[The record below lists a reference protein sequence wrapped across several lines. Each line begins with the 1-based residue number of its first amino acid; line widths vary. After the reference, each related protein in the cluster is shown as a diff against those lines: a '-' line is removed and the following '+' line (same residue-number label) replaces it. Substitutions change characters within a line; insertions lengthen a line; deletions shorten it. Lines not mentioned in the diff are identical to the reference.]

1 LRAILVFVRLS
12 RWARIYGVEAVASLP
27 PDRDRGPRLVVVTI
41 NIVSAILVERKEK
54 CVQRLPGLTSV
65 WHSTF
70 LPERLRTIGGQSF
83 AFIPHRFLRDGF
95 LASLTADERSLY
107 LFLVLAADRRGVS
120 FYSYDRICTCLEM
133 ILEQYLDARNALID
147 KDLIAFDGTRF
158 QVLFLPM
165 SP

>member
-1 LRAILVFVRLS
+1 MRAILVFVRLS

-70 LPERLRTIGGQSF
+70 THQAEALCAAAEPGEI
-83 AFIPHRFLRDGF
+83 
-95 LASLTADERSLY
+95 
-107 LFLVLAADRRGVS
+107 LVSEELRRGAGPSFIFTEAAPVS
-120 FYSYDRICTCLEM
+120 VPGRKEPML
-133 ILEQYLDARNALID
+133 
-147 KDLIAFDGTRF
+147 AFRVVSGGEVEVETEPVTLTTKR
-158 QVLFLPM
+158 PG
-165 SP
+165 